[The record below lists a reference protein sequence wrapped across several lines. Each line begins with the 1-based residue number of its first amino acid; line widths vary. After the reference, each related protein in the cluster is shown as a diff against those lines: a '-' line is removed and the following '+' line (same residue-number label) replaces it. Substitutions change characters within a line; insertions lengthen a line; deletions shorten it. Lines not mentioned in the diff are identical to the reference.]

1 MATTQPRVSA
11 PQWLGQQLLGPLDDA
26 AGLVRRYRE
35 LDAFRDYLAARLRL
49 VAPALLLV
57 VVTAVAC
64 GLTPIV
70 VFLGTNPVAALVGLL
85 LAPVALIGSLF
96 VLSLVLFS
104 WLEERSL
111 ARALRHRTGP
121 VPGKLARWVK
131 RKLGAD
137 LGSAPRMP
145 WLLGA
150 LFVAAPLALLGLR
163 APVLVLLLVALLALA
178 PILFARLDR

>member
-1 MATTQPRVSA
+1 MGMAQPQVSV
-11 PQWLGQQLLGPLDDA
+11 PQWLARQLLGPLDEA
-26 AGLVRRYRE
+26 GGLVRRYRE

-49 VAPALLLV
+49 VAPALLLAV
-57 VVTAVAC
+57 FTAIAC

-70 VFLGTNPVAALVGLL
+70 VLLGTNAVATLVGLL
-85 LAPVALIGSLF
+85 LAPVTLIGSLF

-111 ARALRHRTGP
+111 AKALGHRTGAAQ
-121 VPGKLARWVK
+121 GKLARWVR

-137 LGSAPRMP
+137 LGKPPRVP

-150 LFVAAPLALLGLR
+150 LFVAAPLALLAPR
-163 APVLVLLLVALLALA
+163 APATVALLVALLVLA